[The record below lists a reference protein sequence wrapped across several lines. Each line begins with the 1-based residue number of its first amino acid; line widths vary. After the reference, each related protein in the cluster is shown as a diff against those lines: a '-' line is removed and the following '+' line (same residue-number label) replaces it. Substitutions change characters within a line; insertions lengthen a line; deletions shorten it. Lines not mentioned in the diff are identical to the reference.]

1 MLVSVQFPICDAR
14 RFDAEKELSLGLP
27 DWPNPVTDV
36 KPQFVHHFGQA
47 VERAKEPD
55 QAWPDEVKFCRA
67 KRAINFDQLEKHPTG
82 LPGRRF
88 QPQCAFRRLFF
99 DGKVV
104 CRVEVGIA
112 HRQRSPRLQALTA
125 AEALAIVGG
134 LCELPSEVRQIG
146 AVTSKTTIVHQGNA
160 LANLYARATLP
171 TQSAGKGDRVCALV
185 QCGSPLV
192 LVQFEPGELILGQTI
207 FGFTSVASEKVH
219 GAEAHFGRLRTRS
232 GVVAIWLLGSG
243 SASAGQLRNLRI
255 CLMRVYAEQQ
265 AMDLVLKLIQRN
277 TLPSTMEESAVERL
291 NEYFNERTWLVQRKE
306 WSGIGQSA
314 IVDALDA
321 ADDVTLPGTRANFVN
336 RYQGALKQV
345 WKKVD
350 EYQQRR
356 LSTRLV
362 KVVVIKDGGIYM
374 EKQVVVSAVGS
385 IVNIAEYMSN
395 VTNTINNNLESSH
408 VSAEAKS
415 LINQLTEQI
424 NAIST
429 KADPK
434 FTTQMG
440 DDLQTLSK
448 EAAKPEPRRKW
459 YALSLQG
466 LKEAAEAVGAIA
478 APILATV
485 AKLTPLLLA

>member
-1 MLVSVQFPICDAR
+1 
-14 RFDAEKELSLGLP
+14 
-27 DWPNPVTDV
+27 
-36 KPQFVHHFGQA
+36 
-47 VERAKEPD
+47 
-55 QAWPDEVKFCRA
+55 
-67 KRAINFDQLEKHPTG
+67 
-82 LPGRRF
+82 
-88 QPQCAFRRLFF
+88 
-99 DGKVV
+99 
-104 CRVEVGIA
+104 
-112 HRQRSPRLQALTA
+112 
-125 AEALAIVGG
+125 
-134 LCELPSEVRQIG
+134 
-146 AVTSKTTIVHQGNA
+146 
-160 LANLYARATLP
+160 
-171 TQSAGKGDRVCALV
+171 
-185 QCGSPLV
+185 
-192 LVQFEPGELILGQTI
+192 
-207 FGFTSVASEKVH
+207 
-219 GAEAHFGRLRTRS
+219 
-232 GVVAIWLLGSG
+232 
-243 SASAGQLRNLRI
+243 
-255 CLMRVYAEQQ
+255 
-265 AMDLVLKLIQRN
+265 
-277 TLPSTMEESAVERL
+277 MEESAVERL